1 MSSHRFLSLA
11 APRLAPDLNLSGSLL
26 AHRPSAVSVAALR
39 AGVRHALVRLALAV
53 LVRRAV
59 GVLPARTLLFSH
71 RASPLPP

>member
-1 MSSHRFLSLA
+1 
-11 APRLAPDLNLSGSLL
+11 
-26 AHRPSAVSVAALR
+26 
-39 AGVRHALVRLALAV
+39 VRHALVRLALAV